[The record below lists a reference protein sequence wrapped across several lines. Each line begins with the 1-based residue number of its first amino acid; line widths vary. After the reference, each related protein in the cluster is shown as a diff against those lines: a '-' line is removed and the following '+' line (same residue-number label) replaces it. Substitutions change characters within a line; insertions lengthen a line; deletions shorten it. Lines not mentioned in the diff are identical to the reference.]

1 MKFNQKQ
8 KVLRHL
14 KSIGSIN
21 PLDALKEYS
30 IMRLAA
36 VMIWRKSIFC
46 EIHISK
52 MKYLYAVILLMMS
65 SYILLD
71 MYFDYRLEKRQ
82 KEFDEW
88 QKRNQ

>member
-36 VMIWRKSIFC
+36 VIYDLKDEN
-46 EIHISK
+46 EILIRSNTIDD
-52 MKYLYAVILLMMS
+52 VILHS
-65 SYILLD
+65 IGYV
-71 MYFDYRLEKRQ
+71 F
-82 KEFDEW
+82 
-88 QKRNQ
+88 